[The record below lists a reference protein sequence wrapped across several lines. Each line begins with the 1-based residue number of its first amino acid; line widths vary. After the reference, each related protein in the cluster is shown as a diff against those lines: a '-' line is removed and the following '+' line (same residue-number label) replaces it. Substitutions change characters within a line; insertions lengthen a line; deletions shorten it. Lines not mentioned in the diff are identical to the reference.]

1 MNYTNRTIKN
11 EVMLNTRYS
20 HFVNQIVSGN
30 SLYLEKNVTFNG
42 TLLVTGDITSYGN
55 LTVGNLTVN
64 NNLSVGE
71 DISANTYYARG
82 NYYLDGYV
90 LIPAGTIIQ
99 SAAINRPNGWLD
111 CDGSSLSA
119 SAYAD
124 LFNAIGYAFGGSSGT
139 FLLPDMRGRTGV
151 GIGTGSGLSTRNLG
165 STGGEEAHTLTVG
178 EMPAHTHTGTTNIAG
193 DHTHGIT
200 DPGHTHTQ
208 STINDDF
215 NNSGGNPPSFTGD
228 SAGTRVWNN
237 ISTNTTGITINSAGN
252 HSHGFTTNSTG
263 DNNAHNNMQPFL
275 VLRYL
280 IKY

>member
-64 NNLSVGE
+64 NNLSVGG

-165 STGGEEAHTLTVG
+165 STGGEETHTLTVG

-193 DHTHGIT
+193 N
-200 DPGHTHTQ
+200 HTHTSNANGGQ
-208 STINDDF
+208 GGYGLAYANGQNTETGTDYSTGELNL
-215 NNSGGNPPSFTGD
+215 
-228 SAGTRVWNN
+228 W
-237 ISTNTTGITINSAGN
+237 TTPYALTIDSAGN